1 MIKAFSRVV
10 RAFCALTF
18 LEFNFIDEAQAQHLS
33 KQEVQLFNL
42 IKGDDEV
49 NLLTVLENLNSYFD
63 VEDEIPFPDT
73 FVFPRSFEYKA
84 AFGKVTVGDKKRK
97 RIFEG
102 SQSAI
107 IDGEFNRV
115 RLERET
121 RIFHEKD
128 HEVKLYEFDKM
139 RLLVSDPDKKMCL
152 KLRIVDNSPV
162 SMIPRDHDQIDIADA
177 I

>member
-1 MIKAFSRVV
+1 MIKSWNRTSQ
-10 RAFCALTF
+10 ALYALF
-18 LEFNFIDEAQAQHLS
+18 ALESFFASSVDAQLLT
-33 KQEVQLFNL
+33 KQEVQLYSL
-42 IKGDDEV
+42 VKGEDEV
-49 NLLTVLENLNSYFD
+49 NLLTVLDSMPSYFD
-63 VEDEIPFPDT
+63 IDDELPFPDT
-73 FVFPRSFEYKA
+73 FEFPRSFEYTA

-102 SQSAI
+102 SQSVI
-107 IDGEFNRV
+107 FDDENNRV

-128 HEVKLYEFDKM
+128 REVKLYEFDKM

-152 KLRIVDNSPV
+152 KLKIADNSPV
-162 SMIPRDHDQIDIADA
+162 SMIPRDHDQIVIADA

>member
-1 MIKAFSRVV
+1 MMIKALQQTKWVFYAIV
-10 RAFCALTF
+10 FLTVSVNTQ
-18 LEFNFIDEAQAQHLS
+18 LLT

-42 IKGDDEV
+42 IKGDEEI
-49 NLLTVLENLNSYFD
+49 NLLTVLESIPSYFD
-63 VEDEIPFPDT
+63 MQDELPFPST
-73 FVFPRSFEYKA
+73 FEFPRSFEYTA

-107 IDGEFNRV
+107 FDDENNRV

-128 HEVKLYEFDKM
+128 REVKLYDFDKM

-152 KLRIVDNSPV
+152 KLRIADNSPV
-162 SMIPRDHDQIDIADA
+162 SMIPRDHDQIVIADA